1 MPFHLAA
8 YSGFIQTEG
17 VQQPLPP
24 VTDMYLPSTSTG
36 LLLPT
41 ALEVVAAYAT
51 SPTFS
56 IRFQGTVH
64 GLQNA
69 RINAP
74 SLLRV
79 AYPYIRPLSQNLGEL
94 TDPNVMN
101 LIHRPL
107 ALPASEVV
115 GIDVVSG
122 LIGDPRPSFPNV
134 AVALLWL
141 CDHLVPAPPGES
153 FALRFATTT
162 VTSSVA
168 GAWSPI
174 GTVVFDQNLPPGSYS
189 VIGFEHW
196 SQTAIAAR
204 LIFPGMATRPGSLSL
219 SGGPPFPADARP
231 ERLFFEGGIG
241 VFGTFSSFAPPS
253 IEVLTALD
261 GDTDHEGYLTVVR
274 TGDIQ
279 SQPPTQ
285 RVFRAGPLRDSLF
298 KA

>member
-8 YSGFIQTEG
+8 YHGFITTTD
-17 VQQPLPP
+17 VQPLPP

-41 ALEVVAAYAT
+41 ALQVVAAYAT
-51 SPTFS
+51 APSRS
-56 IRFQGTVH
+56 VRFGGVIP
-64 GLQNA
+64 GLQSA

-79 AYPYIRPLSQNLGEL
+79 AYPYIRPVSQSPGEI

-122 LIGDPRPSFPNV
+122 V
-134 AVALLWL
+134 AALPPTRASALLWL
-141 CDHLVPAPPGES
+141 CDHLVPVPPGES
-153 FALRFATTT
+153 FTLRFATTT
-162 VTSSVA
+162 AA
-168 GAWSPI
+168 GTVEGTWSPV
-174 GTVVFDQNLPPGSYS
+174 GTVVFDQSLPPGNYT

-196 SQTAIAAR
+196 SPQAVAAR
-204 LIFPGMATRPGSLSL
+204 LLFPGMHMRPGTLSL
-219 SGGPPFPADARP
+219 TGPIQSPPFVFPADARP

-241 VFGTFSSFAPPS
+241 VFGTFDSFAPPS
-253 IEVLTALD
+253 IEVLTAVG
-261 GDTDHEGYLTVVR
+261 GDTQHEAYLTVVR

-285 RVFRAGPLRDSLF
+285 RVYPAGPLRDSLS